1 MAFENTLKRHGRVQQ
16 NRSGQKPN
24 FEISN
29 LLGVNYADSIYNM
42 SPNQS
47 PYAKN
52 VDFGSP
58 IGTISKVDGYEMLFA
73 SLGAGKVQGLHTWQH
88 SSGDKML
95 EAWDKYL
102 YLLSGDTGSIAK
114 GSQADWEAWT
124 LSNIETAD
132 SPGNITLTNGVYS
145 NVVTA
150 TADFNGTHSG
160 TTATGDK
167 VQLTSATVPAEAVD
181 IDYNPDPD
189 MGGSTLSNPGSLGQ
203 TFTVGANTRAITKI
217 ILKGFADIHAAGTV
231 TLKLYYDAAKS
242 AELGSVDV
250 YVTGTAD
257 RTFAFATPILD
268 IVPGHQYYFEL
279 TTDTGNIQLYTSS
292 ATTYYDGGS
301 FYQNGVDQG
310 NTKDLHFSVYKL
322 DIAYGTYTHGE
333 LDVSTE
339 IEDAKTIIAYNK
351 TEPAGSR
358 VKLQTR
364 VSADEGATYT
374 AWADTAT
381 SATLIAANI
390 DKSLYRV
397 QWRAFMDTYTN
408 GNNPSLNDVTV
419 THSYVDAGTG
429 LSPVY
434 DLVNTPDTCILSFTR
449 TEPTNATATVYA
461 AGSDNSTIFGD
472 WIEVVTSGD
481 SIPKHRYIKLKIIM
495 NNTSALDTP
504 VVSDFLISY
513 STAFT
518 KANRLDISP
527 LSRTDD
533 LLTGSRVRFA
543 SYQDWLLMADGLRP
557 FLAYYTTDTQA
568 TGTAQAGAASTI
580 TLAAGASA
588 VNKFYCNTFVTT
600 TGGTGSGQTRWISGY
615 VGSTKVATVSEA
627 WTVQPDATTTYS
639 IGSALRVRNL
649 GVDPPTTA
657 ATGAATAT
665 AGLPNGDYLLKYTYV
680 NADGVESN
688 PSPASATVTTGLKQ
702 TTWTVTADTTPYN
715 TTVKR
720 RLYRTVDDGSIYKY
734 LAEIDDNTTT
744 TYTDNTADTALG
756 SLMLDNNNMP
766 PANCTLVYEFNAY
779 VFYVDRYDVWYS
791 KAGAP
796 DQVPNVYGDIQ
807 MIPVP
812 DEDLVIKHHPYALL
826 FSGENFTTTNTASGA
841 GFIFDSDASID
852 TTIMRQI
859 DNVGG
864 LSQEAA
870 ALCISPDLR
879 STVIINTNTGIR
891 ATVPG
896 LQDGSLES
904 VPLSKNIQPYYDKT
918 INRDQAAACF
928 YHNYYIYSCEYQ
940 ESMLAEPEHLTFA
953 YDLRTN
959 EWYGPWEF
967 GMSCF
972 AVCDNVLYAGDTA
985 TGKLYRM
992 FTGQTFAGAAIDMV
1006 CDLPMKAPASEAGS
1020 CKFLNFMAMVDSI
1033 SNTAATYM
1041 TPKVDERASS
1051 PIALGALT
1059 TTYTGDVRPGHN
1071 LIRTKKYRIPLP
1083 AGHTYSLRIT
1093 DNSVNPLKIEK
1104 IITEYERLAI
1114 SK

>member
-160 TTATGDK
+160 TVAGSDK
-167 VQLTSATVPAEAVD
+167 VSLTSAVVAAEAAT
-181 IDYNPDPD
+181 IDVTFTSSLYYNLES
-189 MGGSTLSNPGSLGQ
+189 GTFTLGQ
-203 TFTVGANTRAITKI
+203 TFTAPADARVITKI
-217 ILKGFADIHAAGTV
+217 IVKGCRVTTTGTV
-231 TLKLYYDAAKS
+231 TLTLYYDADKGQIIGSKS
-242 AELGSVDV
+242 MSISTDGDK
-250 YVTGTAD
+250 
-257 RTFAFATPILD
+257 TFTFDTPLLD
-268 IVPGHQYYFEL
+268 IEGGHQYYYEL
-279 TTDTGNIQLYTSS
+279 STEDAFININVSNGAGPYADGNLYYHGALSV
-292 ATTYYDGGS
+292 ADMG
-301 FYQNGVDQG
+301 
-310 NTKDLHFSVYKL
+310 FSVYT
-322 DIAYGTYTHGE
+322 IATAYGTYTHGV

-481 SIPKHRYIKLKIIM
+481 SIPKHRYVKLKIIM

-702 TTWTVTADTTPYN
+702 ITWTVTADTTPYN

-720 RLYRTVDDGSIYKY
+720 RLYRTVDDGSVYKF

-1071 LIRTKKYRIPLP
+1071 LIRTNKYRIPLP